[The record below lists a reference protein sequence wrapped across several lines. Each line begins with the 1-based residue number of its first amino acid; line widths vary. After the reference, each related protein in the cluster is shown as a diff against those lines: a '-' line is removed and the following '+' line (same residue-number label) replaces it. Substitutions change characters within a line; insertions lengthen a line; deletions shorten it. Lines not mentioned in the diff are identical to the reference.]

1 MSLLIRDLRLAH
13 GKRLVLENLSL
24 EPIEPGAMVAV
35 LGPNGVGKSTLI
47 RALAGM
53 HTATGEALLG
63 DQPLLGI
70 APWRQRA
77 RVGYLPQHL
86 PQATSLLAYELLQG
100 ACRARGGAAGGAD
113 VRIAAVLSRLGIEAL
128 ALRRLSELSGGQRQ
142 LVGLAQ
148 VLVSEPRLLLFD
160 EPTSAL
166 DLRWQ
171 LRVLQ
176 VVRELTQERGCI
188 ALVACHDL
196 NLALRHCDRL
206 LLLAPGGHYRLGTA
220 DQVLDAD
227 WLRLAYGVEARI
239 ERCSAGWPLV
249 LADRAVPDD
258 VQACS
263 KIT

>member
-13 GKRLVLENLSL
+13 GKRLVMENLSL
-24 EPIEPGAMVAV
+24 APIEPGTMVAV

-53 HTATGEALLG
+53 QKATGEARLG
-63 DQPLLGI
+63 DQALLGI

-100 ACRARGGAAGGAD
+100 ACRARDGAAGDAD
-113 VRIAAVLSRLGIEAL
+113 SRIAAVLSRLGIEAL

-148 VLVSEPRLLLFD
+148 VLVSEPRLLLLD

-171 LRVLQ
+171 LQVLQ
-176 VVRELTQERGCI
+176 VVRELTREQGCI

-249 LADRAVPDD
+249 LADRAVT
-258 VQACS
+258 
-263 KIT
+263 I

>member
-13 GKRLVLENLSL
+13 GKHLVMESLSL

-35 LGPNGVGKSTLI
+35 LGSNGVGKSTLI

-53 HTATGEALLG
+53 HKATGEARLG
-63 DQPLLGI
+63 DQALLGI

-100 ACRARGGAAGGAD
+100 ACRARGAAGDTDA
-113 VRIAAVLSRLGIEAL
+113 RISAVLSRLGIESL

-148 VLVSEPRLLLFD
+148 VLVSEPRLLLLD

-176 VVRELTQERGCI
+176 VVRELTHEQGCI

-206 LLLAPGGHYRLGTA
+206 LLLAPDGSYRLGTA
-220 DQVLDAD
+220 DQVLDAG

-249 LADRAVPDD
+249 LADRAV
-258 VQACS
+258 
-263 KIT
+263 TG